1 MIRKIHLLIGM
12 FLTPWVVMYA
22 LSTMVMQHRKL
33 VYGQQQRVNPEFK
46 VVCEEVYQASFK
58 TGDDSREVA
67 KQILKDLDL
76 EGAHS
81 VRGNLDQGRLEI
93 NRNRPI
99 GSYRITWEAGS
110 DTVKVEQQE
119 FGLAFFLEIL
129 HRRSKF
135 NQPYWINDAWA
146 VIVDLFVLAV
156 LGWAFTG
163 LWMWWGMK
171 STRNLGTVFMLLG
184 VTIFLYLV
192 LTI

>member
-1 MIRKIHLLIGM
+1 MIRKIHLLLGM

-22 LSTMVMQHRKL
+22 LSTMVMQHREL
-33 VYGQQQRVNPEFK
+33 VYGQKQRINPEFK
-46 VVCEEVYQASFK
+46 VVREEPYQASFK
-58 TGDDSREVA
+58 TGDDREAVA
-67 KQILKDLDL
+67 LQILKDLDL

-81 VRGNLDQGRLEI
+81 VRGNLEQGKLEI
-93 NRNRPI
+93 NRNRAI

-135 NQPYWINDAWA
+135 NQPYWMNDAWA
-146 VIVDLFVLAV
+146 VIVDLFIVAV

-171 STRNLGTVFMLLG
+171 STRKLGGVVMAGGILLF
-184 VTIFLYLV
+184 TYLV
-192 LTI
+192 MTI

>member
-1 MIRKIHLLIGM
+1 MIRKIHLLLGM

-22 LSTMVMQHRKL
+22 LSTMVMQHREL
-33 VYGQQQRVNPEFK
+33 VYGQKQRINPEFK
-46 VVCEEVYQASFK
+46 LVSEEAYEASFK
-58 TGDDSREVA
+58 AGDDSKEVA

-76 EGAHS
+76 DGAHS
-81 VRGNLDQGRLEI
+81 VRGNLEQGRLEI

-99 GSYRITWEAGS
+99 GSYRITWEADK
-110 DTVKVEQQE
+110 DTVKVEKQG

-135 NQPYWINDAWA
+135 NQPYWMNDAWA
-146 VIVDLFVLAV
+146 VIVDLFIVAV

-171 STRNLGTVFMLLG
+171 STRTLGTIFMGLGILIFVF
-184 VTIFLYLV
+184 LV